1 LPVGADTVQSGAD
14 ETARP
19 IKRFPIIFCIMWQN
33 IVQSFRRELR
43 DLSDTFSFAPDCAI
57 WAALLVGVFVLAR
70 LVHGGLL
77 ALAHR
82 VFRQRRPYLNR
93 VLEAKKIRYG
103 LRYC

>member
-1 LPVGADTVQSGAD
+1 
-14 ETARP
+14 
-19 IKRFPIIFCIMWQN
+19 MWQN

-43 DLSDTFSFAPDCAI
+43 DLSDTFSFAPDWAI
-57 WAALLVGVFVLAR
+57 WAALLVGVFVLAC

-93 VLEAKKIRYG
+93 VLEATKNPIR
-103 LRYC
+103 LRLLLTALAMSLPAESLHSDECFILV

>member
-1 LPVGADTVQSGAD
+1 
-14 ETARP
+14 
-19 IKRFPIIFCIMWQN
+19 
-33 IVQSFRRELR
+33 
-43 DLSDTFSFAPDCAI
+43 
-57 WAALLVGVFVLAR
+57 VLAC